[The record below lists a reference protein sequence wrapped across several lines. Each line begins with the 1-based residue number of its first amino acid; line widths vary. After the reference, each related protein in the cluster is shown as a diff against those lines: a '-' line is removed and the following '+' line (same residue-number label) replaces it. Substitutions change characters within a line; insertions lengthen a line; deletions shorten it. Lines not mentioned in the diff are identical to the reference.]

1 MSWLNVSEELKD
13 KVIAVLSK
21 LASNEENAE
30 MAEAYSEAAAEL
42 KLWDGKEDLFKNP
55 FTAWA
60 DEHKEE
66 LAPYKGKAV
75 AIHLEKGVL
84 MSADQESYWNGS
96 FEQEVQKV
104 IGGLDPSIFLMVI

>member
-1 MSWLNVSEELKD
+1 MSWLNISSELKD

-84 MSADQESYWNGS
+84 MSAEPEQFFNGN
-96 FEQEVQKV
+96 FEKEVQKI
-104 IGGLDPSIFLMVI
+104 IGGINTDIFLMVL